1 MASKPRSRAAMDV
14 ERVARMMAM
23 HAADDEPQD
32 EIAADEGDEAPAVE
46 PSPPPP
52 PVTKAGAPAVEVE
65 PVAVVPER
73 SAVVPEPLEDDEP
86 EFDPGKVDG
95 RTLRKTG
102 REPFA
107 TRIKPEAHAALRRIA
122 YARRITMAE
131 ALELAVAAF
140 EKRQKPEGRKPTA

>member
-1 MASKPRSRAAMDV
+1 MASTPRSRAAMDA

-23 HAADDEPQD
+23 HADTDEPQPEQSVD
-32 EIAADEGDEAPAVE
+32 VPQVEAPASAVE
-46 PSPPPP
+46 AEPI
-52 PVTKAGAPAVEVE
+52 APAIEVE
-65 PVAVVPER
+65 AAITAPE
-73 SAVVPEPLEDDEP
+73 ALPDDEP